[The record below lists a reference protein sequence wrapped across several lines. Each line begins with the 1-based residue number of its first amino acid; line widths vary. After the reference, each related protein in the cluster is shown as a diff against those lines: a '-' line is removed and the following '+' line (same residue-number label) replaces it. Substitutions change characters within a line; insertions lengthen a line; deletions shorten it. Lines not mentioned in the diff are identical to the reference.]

1 MGGGVVAGEGPPLP
15 GRCVG
20 SAAALGA
27 GAETFPGARA
37 GQPSHL
43 ANCHPSPK
51 SPTRER
57 AWRRSTCPGGHLLGN
72 SGSKG

>member
-37 GQPSHL
+37 GPPSHL
-43 ANCHPSPK
+43 ANCVPSPK
-51 SPTRER
+51 GLRWGR
-57 AWRRSTCPGGHLLGN
+57 AWRRTTRPGGHSPGN